1 MVPIRLK
8 WDQSRVSCRK
18 LSSLSKKKS
27 SSKSLELSETSEEP
41 HLYLYELPFN
51 SPRIKGTK
59 RIGPHHRDVYSIIFG
74 SLLGDG
80 HMEKGK
86 EGSRMMFYQGGA
98 NSQYLLWLHSLLVQL
113 GYCKKNPPILRSRPL
128 KDGGVSYFMRFESF
142 TFTSFN
148 WIQEVFY
155 PKGRKVIPS
164 CLANYLTPLALA
176 IWVMDDGCKLKN
188 KGFKFCTNG
197 YTLTEVKYLSS
208 ILSNKYDLKTS
219 IIKTGAVNQYNIY
232 ITKSS
237 MSTLITIVKP
247 HMHGSMLYKL
257 YDL

>member
-1 MVPIRLK
+1 MVPICLK
-8 WDQSRVSCRK
+8 WEQSRVSCRK

-41 HLYLYELPFN
+41 HLYELPFN

-98 NSQYLLWLHSLLVQL
+98 NSPYLLWLHSLLVQL

-128 KDGGVSYFMRFESF
+128 KDGGVAYFMRFESF

-164 CLANYLTPLALA
+164 CLASYLTPLALA

-208 ILSNKYDLKTS
+208 ILSDKYDLKTS